1 MELSWTLLAGLSM
14 AGVLTAFWHASLA
27 AREAANDA
35 ARDACER
42 LRLQF
47 LDGTA
52 AFARLRLTRRPDG
65 WLALRRTYVFD
76 YTSDSIARRQ
86 GFVVL
91 TGRHVE
97 SVGFETETAL
107 QGPSRTAGAE
117 RQKLHREPRAS
128 ASEPAPGAGNVLDF
142 ERIRQHRTAEM
153 TRRRQDAS

>member
-1 MELSWTLLAGLSM
+1 MELSWTLLAALCV
-14 AGVLTAFWHASLA
+14 AGVLVGFWHANLA

-52 AFARLRLTRRPDG
+52 AFARMRIARRADG

-86 GFVVL
+86 GFVAL
-91 TGRHVE
+91 TGRRVD
-97 SVGFETETAL
+97 SVGFESEADR
-107 QGPSRTAGAE
+107 PAPA
-117 RQKLHREPRAS
+117 RAV
-128 ASEPAPGAGNVLDF
+128 EPAAPPQDPLPPPPGGAPRGGGNVLDF
-142 ERIRQHRTAEM
+142 ERIRRHRKEGG
-153 TRRRQDAS
+153 TRRRQDG